1 MTAVAR
7 TEALLVFAGLG
18 GFLLIASGVTLVLQW
33 RFSKEIPPAVL
44 ANLSTRIKAWWVMIA
59 AMAVAL
65 WSGPLVV
72 TAVFGIISVAALR
85 EFYALIPAR
94 SGDSATRW
102 ACFGVFL
109 PLQYALVAMQ
119 SHDWFG
125 VFIPV
130 AALLALPIL
139 ATLARETTHFLQRTA
154 EAQWGLMI
162 CVYCIS
168 HVPAI
173 LMLDIPGYAGRN
185 TLLLMFLLLVVQ
197 ASDVLQYICGKLIGK
212 HPIAPDLS
220 PSKTAE
226 GFVGGVLLATALGGA
241 LWWMTPYSPLAATGM
256 AFIITL
262 LGFFGGLV
270 MSAIKRDRGIK
281 DWGAVIQGH
290 GGVLDR
296 LDSVC
301 FSAPVFFH
309 LTRYF
314 YAT

>member
-18 GFLLIASGVTLVLQW
+18 GILLIASTVGLVLQW
-33 RFSKEIPPAVL
+33 RFNKEIPPAML
-44 ANLSTRIKAWWVMIA
+44 ANLNTRIKAWWVMIA

-72 TAVFGIISVAALR
+72 TVVFGLISAAALR

-94 SGDSATRW
+94 PGDSVTRW

-109 PLQYALVAMQ
+109 PLQYVFVAMG

-139 ATLARETTHFLQRTA
+139 AIIAQDTAHFLQRTA
-154 EAQWGLMI
+154 EKQWGLML

-173 LMLDIPGYAGRN
+173 LLLDIPGYAGRN

-197 ASDVLQYICGKLIGK
+197 ASDVLQYICGKLVGK

-220 PSKTAE
+220 PSKTVE

-241 LWWMTPYSPLAATGM
+241 LWRMTPYSPLAALGM
-256 AFIITL
+256 AFTITL
-262 LGFFGGLV
+262 MGFFGGLAL
-270 MSAIKRDRGIK
+270 SAIKRDRGLK
-281 DWGAVIQGH
+281 DWGAVISGH

-301 FSAPVFFH
+301 FSAPILFY

-314 YAT
+314 YAA